1 MHYLLHIYIR
11 CTPQYKKYDYLND
24 EIYLFTD
31 LFRTETMLLLELQ
44 TDTFI
49 FLYWK
54 YRNLHVCVYIYIM
67 YNDEKN
73 FADNYLRC
81 LPVVLGTAFVRR
93 TLQETSV
100 HSELNMQTNVCCLST
115 YLYIYIYIYI
125 YAYMYDYIF

>member
-1 MHYLLHIYIR
+1 MHFLLHIYIR

-81 LPVVLGTAFVRR
+81 LPVVLGTALVRR

-100 HSELNMQTNVCCLST
+100 HSELNTQTNVCCLST
-115 YLYIYIYIYI
+115 YLYIYIHTYIHV
-125 YAYMYDYIF
+125 